1 MMIGN
6 VSDAYNDYKIYPYAL
21 GNDRAEKDSAV
32 SSSEE
37 CQTCKNRKY
46 QDGSDEMVSFKKR
59 HRGLCLCFHP
69 HLCVSGMWKN
79 LCFRRNNEYCY
90 PLSE

>member
-32 SSSEE
+32 SS
-37 CQTCKNRKY
+37 Q
-46 QDGSDEMVSFKKR
+46 
-59 HRGLCLCFHP
+59 
-69 HLCVSGMWKN
+69 
-79 LCFRRNNEYCY
+79 RRM
-90 PLSE
+90 PDL